1 MGIINNLN
9 NAMYTMHDNFQ
20 AKFNNMVHTGNNANA
35 TKQVQ
40 ETQSEETQTAAA
52 DSVTLS
58 SAEEHVDNAA
68 ASGVMSDI
76 AKGLNET
83 DEESETSETKTG
95 ETKVG
100 NGTGETDEGT
110 GKVDNGTPKTSEDE
124 DGAINDG
131 NADTKIDNNRKRADE
146 IKNGKGD
153 GGNGGNDGNDKKV
166 GGEKRTPYITAE
178 EAQKAAE
185 RQKEMDQVRNILV
198 QMAADRRKWLA
209 ELIKTIRETND
220 KIFEIIQSSILNR
233 ASVFNNVNKAWSD
246 VIRGR

>member
-40 ETQSEETQTAAA
+40 ETQSEETQTAA

-153 GGNGGNDGNDKKV
+153 SGNGGNDGNDKKV